1 MKSFYIKDIS
11 LAEKYGFFKPD
22 PSATRYWWER
32 VRTTVGMV
40 IDEKDN
46 RIRVLSASGDCI
58 AALCEMYKNG
68 DVEIVET
75 EKQILIVRV
84 NEEELK
90 VLEEMRGKKDGMQN
104 PR

>member
-22 PSATRYWWER
+22 PAATRYWWKI

-46 RIRVLSASGDCI
+46 RIRVCSASGDCI
-58 AALCEMYKNG
+58 ACLCEMYKNG
-68 DVEIVET
+68 DLEIAET
-75 EKQILIVRV
+75 ERQVLTVRLT
-84 NEEELK
+84 EEELK
-90 VLEEMRGKKDGMQN
+90 MLQEMRAKQCIK
-104 PR
+104 